1 MSASVK
7 SKKLR
12 HYIIIKTMVDYVAAF
27 ILLVVLSP
35 LFLIICIFIARDSK
49 GPVIYKQERLG
60 KDGHTFMLYKFR
72 SMNIDAEKGG
82 AQWADTDDP
91 RATKV
96 GKFLRNKRL
105 DELPQLI
112 NVLRHEMSFVG
123 PRPEREYFHNE
134 FLKTIPDFDK
144 RLSVLPGITGF
155 AQISGGYE
163 LSPAEKLVYDLAYI
177 EKQSFMLDA
186 KICIRTLSVIFHHE
200 GAR

>member
-7 SKKLR
+7 SKKR
-12 HYIIIKTMVDYVAAF
+12 RCYIVVKTIIDYVAAL

-60 KDGHTFMLYKFR
+60 KDGRTFMLYKFR
-72 SMNIDAEKGG
+72 SMNIDAEKDGP
-82 AQWADTDDP
+82 QWADTDDT
-91 RATKV
+91 RVTKV

-123 PRPEREYFHNE
+123 PRPEREIFHTE
-134 FLKTIPDFDK
+134 FLKTVPDFDK
-144 RLSVLPGITGF
+144 RLVVLPGITGF
-155 AQISGGYE
+155 AQISGGYD

-177 EKQSFMLDA
+177 EKQCFSLDT
-186 KICIRTLSVIFHHE
+186 KICIRTLSVIFSHE

>member
-1 MSASVK
+1 MSASVQ
-7 SKKLR
+7 SKKMRNYL
-12 HYIIIKTMVDYVAAF
+12 IIKTIVDYVAAF

-35 LFLIICIFIARDSK
+35 LFLIISILIARDSK

-60 KDGHTFMLYKFR
+60 KDGRTFMLYKFR
-72 SMNIDAEKGG
+72 SMNIDAEKDG
-82 AQWADTDDP
+82 AQWAETDDP
-91 RATKV
+91 RTTKV
-96 GKFLRNKRL
+96 GRFLRNKRL

-123 PRPEREYFHNE
+123 PRPEREIFHTE
-134 FLKTIPDFDK
+134 FLKTVPDFDK
-144 RLSVLPGITGF
+144 RLAVLPGITGF

-177 EKQSFMLDA
+177 EKQCFTLDA
-186 KICIRTLSVIFHHE
+186 KICIRTLSVMFSHE

>member
-1 MSASVK
+1 MSASAK
-7 SKKLR
+7 SKKKR
-12 HYIIIKTMVDYVAAF
+12 HYFIIKTIVDYVAAF
-27 ILLVVLSP
+27 ILIVVLSP
-35 LFLIICIFIARDSK
+35 LFLVISIFIAQDSK

-60 KDGHTFMLYKFR
+60 KDGHIFMLYKFR
-72 SMNIDAEKGG
+72 SMNMDAEKGG

-112 NVLRHEMSFVG
+112 NILRHEMSFVG
-123 PRPEREYFHNE
+123 PRPERECFHME

-155 AQISGGYE
+155 AQISGGYD

-177 EKQSFMLDA
+177 EKQCFTLDA
-186 KICIRTLSVIFHHE
+186 KICIRTLRVMFLHE